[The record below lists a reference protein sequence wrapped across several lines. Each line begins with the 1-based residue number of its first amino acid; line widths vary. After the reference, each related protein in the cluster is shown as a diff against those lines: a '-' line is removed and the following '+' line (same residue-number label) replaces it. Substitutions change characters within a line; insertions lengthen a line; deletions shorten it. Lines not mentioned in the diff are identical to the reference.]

1 MAFLLDTDHVVI
13 MQRESPDLFPRL
25 FRRLALHPPDDFF
38 ISIVTFHEQAAGWQA
53 LLNRRRDA
61 ASVVRAYSE
70 FGRLLAA
77 YADVQLASYTAEA
90 AQKFEELRKQQ
101 VRIGTMDLRIAA
113 TALVRDYTVLTR
125 NMVDFE
131 KVPGLKVED
140 WTVTVPE
147 KPR

>member
-1 MAFLLDTDHVVI
+1 MAYLLDTDHVVI
-13 MQRESPDLFPRL
+13 VQRESPDLFPQL
-25 FRRLALHPPDDFF
+25 SRRLEQHPPDDFL

-61 ASVVRAYSE
+61 VSVVRSYGE
-70 FGRLLAA
+70 FSRLLAA
-77 YADVQLASYTAEA
+77 FADVQLAEYSAEA
-90 AQKFEELRKQQ
+90 AQRFDELRKQR

-125 NMVDFE
+125 NLVDFE
-131 KVPGLKVED
+131 QVPGLKVED
-140 WTVTVPE
+140 WTVTTPE